1 MFLSADNCDFFCSN
15 VQGVENLA
23 AVTSWDEDTFLS
35 SLDSL
40 TQWVS
45 TFKDCKASLKRMEA
59 WITAPP

>member
-1 MFLSADNCDFFCSN
+1 

-23 AVTSWDEDTFLS
+23 AVTSRDEAPFLS

-45 TFKDCKASLKRMEA
+45 TFKDCKVPLKWMEA
-59 WITAPP
+59 